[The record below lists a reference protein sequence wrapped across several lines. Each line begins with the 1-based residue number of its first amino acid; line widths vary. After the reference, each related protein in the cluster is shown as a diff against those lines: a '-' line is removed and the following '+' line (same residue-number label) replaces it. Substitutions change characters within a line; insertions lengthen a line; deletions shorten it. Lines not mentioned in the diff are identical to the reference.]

1 MGKKEESVEYL
12 MLHFTIIIGLDTI
25 NLFISAFFNKKN
37 VLSSSNSGLLAL
49 SLIKFPVMSFPNA
62 KLVILF
68 FLIETKIAFQT
79 QSCQHKITTDKVTSS

>member
-1 MGKKEESVEYL
+1 

-25 NLFISAFFNKKN
+25 NLSRFAFLTKKIA
-37 VLSSSNSGLLAL
+37 LSSSSSGLLAL
-49 SLIKFPVMSFPNA
+49 SLIKFPVMSFSNV

-79 QSCQHKITTDKVTSS
+79 QNCQHKITTDKLTCS

>member
-68 FLIETKIAFQT
+68 FLI
-79 QSCQHKITTDKVTSS
+79 

>member
-1 MGKKEESVEYL
+1 